1 MNQICHR
8 VKYGID
14 NAIQIYHI
22 TDGIRVNVSIKLYPS
37 QVSAKTVGFG
47 LKNRKMKE
55 EIIMEE
61 KIFQQSFIF
70 YFRCM
75 ITTQKRRKAIRKMW
89 QVREMEEMYEKHTG

>member
-1 MNQICHR
+1 M
-8 VKYGID
+8 
-14 NAIQIYHI
+14 
-22 TDGIRVNVSIKLYPS
+22 
-37 QVSAKTVGFG
+37 
-47 LKNRKMKE
+47 KNRKMKE